1 MGPGPAEDDTTM
13 DAASLIAEI
22 NRSPFNA
29 WLGLEVQSLD
39 AQAGRLAL
47 RLPARPELMR
57 LGDGDTVFHGG
68 PLAALADIAGDYAVM
83 LKLGGGVP
91 TVQLGVDY
99 MKPCAGAHA
108 VAHAQLR
115 RLGRTMGWVDV
126 EIHDER
132 GSLCVLARGHYFA
145 QVG

>member
-1 MGPGPAEDDTTM
+1 MNADT
-13 DAASLIAEI
+13 LLAEI

-29 WLGLEVQSLD
+29 WLRLAVEALD
-39 AQAGRLAL
+39 ASAGRLSL
-47 RLPARPELMR
+47 RMAARPELMR
-57 LGDGDTVFHGG
+57 LPGDAVFHGG

-99 MKPCAGAHA
+99 MKPCAGTHA
-108 VAHAQLR
+108 IAHAQLR
-115 RLGRTMGWVDV
+115 RMGRTLGWVDV
-126 EIHDER
+126 EIHDAR
-132 GSLCVLARGHYFA
+132 GSLCVLARGHYLA